1 VPGTAPVRFAYLG
14 PEGTFCEQALRTLP
28 AAANAERVPC
38 VSVADALDAVR
49 RGEVSAALV
58 PLENSIEGS
67 VAETLDTLA
76 SGDPLHIT
84 REVLVPV
91 SFALMAR
98 PGTAL
103 AEVRTVTTM
112 PHAEAQVRTF
122 LRMSL
127 PEARFVAA
135 SSTAEGARLVAAGD
149 ADAAVAAPL
158 AAERYRL
165 EILVDDIADNPGAVT
180 RFVLVGRPGPPPPP
194 TGADRTTVVAYITD
208 DHPGALLE
216 ILTELAVR
224 GVNLTRIES
233 RPTGVGLGRYC
244 FSFDAEGHI
253 AAQRVGEGLAALRR
267 ICADVRFVGSY
278 PRADGSVTAERAGTS
293 DLSFTDAEA
302 WVAALRRGE

>member
-28 AAANAERVPC
+28 AAATAERIPC

-49 RGEVSAALV
+49 RSEVSAALV
-58 PLENSIEGS
+58 PLENSVEGS

-76 SGDPLHIT
+76 SGAPLHIT
-84 REVLVPV
+84 REVLLPV
-91 SFALMAR
+91 NFALMAR

-103 AEVRTVTTM
+103 ADVRTVTTM
-112 PHAEAQVRTF
+112 PHAEAQVRLF
-122 LRMSL
+122 LRAL

-135 SSTAEGARLVAAGD
+135 SSTAEGARLVAAGE

-165 EILVDDIADNPGAVT
+165 EILVEDIADRPGAVT

-233 RPTGVGLGRYC
+233 RPTGVRLGRYC

-253 AAQRVGEGLAALRR
+253 AARRVGEALAALRR

-278 PRADGSVTAERAGTS
+278 PRADGREPTERDGTD

>member
-1 VPGTAPVRFAYLG
+1 VVGTAPIRFAYLG
-14 PEGTFCEQALRTLP
+14 PEGTFCEQALRTVP
-28 AAANAERVPC
+28 AAVTAEPVPC

-49 RGEVSAALV
+49 QGDVAAALV

-76 SGDPLHIT
+76 SGEPLHIT
-84 REVLVPV
+84 REVLLPV
-91 SFALMAR
+91 SFALMGR
-98 PGTAL
+98 PGTSL
-103 AEVRTVTTM
+103 ADVRTVTTM
-112 PHAEAQVRTF
+112 PHAEAQVRSF
-122 LRMSL
+122 LRTSL

-135 SSTAEGARLVAAGD
+135 SSTAEGARAVSAGT
-149 ADAAVAAPL
+149 ADAAVAARL
-158 AAERYRL
+158 AAQRYRL
-165 EILVDDIADNPGAVT
+165 EVMVDDIADNPGAVT
-180 RFVLVGRPGPPPPP
+180 RFVLVGRPGVPPPP
-194 TGADRTTVVAYITD
+194 TGADRTTVIAFIND

-253 AAQRVGEGLAALRR
+253 AQQRVGEGLAALRR

-278 PRADGSVTAERAGTS
+278 PRADGSPPPERSGTG
-293 DLSFTDAEA
+293 DLDFRDAQA

>member
-28 AAANAERVPC
+28 AAANAERIPC

-98 PGTAL
+98 AGTSVAD
-103 AEVRTVTTM
+103 VRIVTTM
-112 PHAEAQVRTF
+112 PHAEAQVRSF
-122 LRMSL
+122 LRTSL
-127 PEARFVAA
+127 PAARFVAA
-135 SSTAEGARLVAAGD
+135 SSTAEGARLVAAGE

-165 EILVDDIADNPGAVT
+165 DVLVDDIADNPGAVT

-253 AAQRVGEGLAALRR
+253 AAERVGEALAALRR

-278 PRADGSVTAERAGTS
+278 PRADGSATAERAGTS